1 LISAEDIREKG
12 LNSSEVVE
20 RQNNF
25 GKNKLP
31 EKKAQS
37 LTSIYLSQFKNPL
50 IYIILVAAIISF
62 LLEQFED
69 TLIIGVVILLD
80 TVIGF
85 FQEYRAEKTM
95 LALRSLLKP
104 TARVIR
110 EGTYQ
115 QIDIT
120 EIVPD
125 DIVLLHPGDK
135 IPADGEIFEA
145 ASLSLNEAI
154 LTGESEAILKGETG
168 DKFVFMGTTVLSGR
182 GLMKVTKT
190 GPLTELGKIAV
201 SLADIEEKKT
211 PLQMKLEVF
220 GKTLTYIVIAISL
233 SIFIIGVLLDYNILE
248 MVRMAVVLAIAAIP
262 EGLIIAVTM
271 ILAIGMRKI
280 LQRKGLVKKLLAV
293 ETLGSVTTICTD
305 KTGTLTEGNMQVAK
319 TDFVDEN
326 MAFHIMALCNNQ
338 EDSLEIQLWQYVK
351 NSTPNFNT
359 IIENS
364 KRISEVPFSSELKY
378 MITTNL
384 IDGKEV
390 NLLKGAPDIILE
402 ACNLESNTKET
413 LINQIDSWASSG
425 LKLLGLAYKI
435 GEGSGHLA
443 DYTWVGLVGI
453 EDPIRKSVIEAIAL
467 CRRAGINVKIIT
479 GDYRKTALN
488 IAYRLGL
495 NVSPKQ
501 TLEGFQIDELTDKQ
515 LEEIVGEIVIFCRV
529 SPSHKLRVITALQ
542 SCGEITAMIGDG
554 VNDAPALKKANIGV
568 SVGGATDVAQ
578 ETASLILLDKN
589 FKTLVDAVEEGRT
602 VFDNIRKVVA
612 FVLSSSFAEI
622 LTIFGSFLLGWPTP
636 LNIAQILWI
645 HLICDGPSDIA
656 LGFEK
661 GEKGIMDEP
670 PRGIKEN
677 ILDMKART
685 LIFSISTLSALLCL
699 MIFGYSY
706 LILEDMK
713 LGSTIVFV
721 ILGIQSLVY
730 IFSFRSLRTSL
741 FYSGNFFENKIL
753 IFSVILGI
761 FQILL
766 GLYIPFL
773 SDLLVVVP
781 LDLSGWIVVIIVSTI
796 MITVVEL
803 IKYIDR
809 RRHSVSAY
817 EHIFSKIHDVRQ
829 GLPKIHNLHNLS
841 IDIMKD
847 KTLIQFHFNVPAE
860 TSLQIAHEVSRSL
873 EEKIADEFPI
883 SLRQNLEIVSHI
895 EPAHISQERIHTH
908 PEPSTSL
915 DIKGQIDL
923 AVSEIAKIKSW
934 GREIVLHDEGFVS
947 LAMTIYVDGTMSI
960 ANAHQLNDELEFLL
974 RSRIPSLKRCIIHSE
989 PYGVFPSD
997 SGSL

>member
-1 LISAEDIREKG
+1 MINAEEVKEKG
-12 LNSSEVVE
+12 LNASEVLQ
-20 RQNNF
+20 RQNKY

-31 EKKAQS
+31 EKKSQS
-37 LTSIYLSQFKNPL
+37 AALLYLSQYKNPL
-50 IYIILVAAIISF
+50 IYIILVAAVISF
-62 LLEQFED
+62 LLEQYED
-69 TLIIGVVILLD
+69 TIIIGIVILLD
-80 TVIGF
+80 TIIGF
-85 FQEYRAEKTM
+85 FQEYRAEKTVI
-95 LALRSLLKP
+95 ALRSLLKP

-110 EGTYQ
+110 DGSYQ
-115 QIDIT
+115 QIDIS

-145 ASLSLNEAI
+145 VSLSLNEAI
-154 LTGESEAILKGETG
+154 LTGESEAILKNETK

-182 GLMKVTKT
+182 ALMKVTKT

-201 SLADIEEKKT
+201 SLADIEERKT

-220 GKTLTYIVIAISL
+220 GKTLTYIVIAISF
-233 SIFIIGVLLDYNILE
+233 SIFIIGVLFDYNILE

-305 KTGTLTEGNMQVAK
+305 KTGTLTEGNMQVVK
-319 TDFVDEN
+319 TDFIDEN

-338 EDSLEIQLWQYVK
+338 EDSLEVQLWQYVK
-351 NSTPNFNT
+351 NSAPNFNS
-359 IIENS
+359 IVQNS

-384 IDGKEV
+384 IDGTKV

-402 ACNLESNTKET
+402 SCNLEPDAKNA
-413 LINQIDSWASSG
+413 LFNQIDSWASSG
-425 LKLLGLAYKI
+425 LKLLGLAYKK
-435 GEGSGHLA
+435 GEESDSLT
-443 DYTWVGLVGI
+443 DYTWVGLLGI

-488 IAYRLGL
+488 IAFRLGL

-501 TLEGFQIDELTDKQ
+501 TLEGFQIDELSDKQ
-515 LEEIVGEIVIFCRV
+515 LEEIVDEIVIFCRV
-529 SPSHKLRVITALQ
+529 SPSHKLRVISALQ
-542 SCGEITAMIGDG
+542 NCGEITAMIGDG

-612 FVLSSSFAEI
+612 FVLSNSFAEI
-622 LTIFGSFLLGWPTP
+622 LTIFGSFVLGWPTP

-661 GEKGIMDEP
+661 AEKGIMDEP
-670 PRGIKEN
+670 PRAIQEN

-699 MIFGYSY
+699 LIFGYSY
-706 LILEDMK
+706 LILGDIK

-721 ILGIQSLVY
+721 ILGIQSLAY

-753 IFSVILGI
+753 IFSVILGVS
-761 FQILL
+761 QILL

-773 SDLLVVVP
+773 SDLLEVVP
-781 LDLSGWIVVIIVSTI
+781 LNINGWIVIISVSTI
-796 MITVVEL
+796 MITMVEL
-803 IKYIDR
+803 IKYFDR
-809 RRHSVSAY
+809 KRHNVSAY
-817 EHIFSKIHDVRQ
+817 ENIFSKIHEIRE

-860 TSLQIAHEVSRSL
+860 TSLQIAHEVSKSL
-873 EEKIADEFPI
+873 EKKIANEFPNA
-883 SLRQNLEIVSHI
+883 LRKNLEIISHI

-915 DIKGQIDL
+915 DIKEQIES
-923 AVSEIAKIKSW
+923 AVNEIAQIKSW
-934 GREIVLHDEGFVS
+934 GRDIVLHDEGFIS
-947 LAMTIYVDGTMSI
+947 LALTIYVDGSMSI
-960 ANAHQLNDELEFLL
+960 GNAHQLNDELEFLL
-974 RSRIPSLKRCIIHSE
+974 RSKIPSLKRCIIHSE
-989 PYGVFPSD
+989 PYSVSN
-997 SGSL
+997 S